1 MNLLPSHSGLS
12 AAGDPHLRNLFW
24 VEKEFFI
31 ALAFLDCLFRLT
43 QIKKRGTYFLL
54 EPRVTT
60 PTLSNKLFHAVA
72 TAFGNLFLKVL
83 PRLLEDFVVNE
94 VQE

>member
-12 AAGDPHLRNLFW
+12 AVGDLHLRNLFW

-31 ALAFLDCLFRLT
+31 ALAFLDCLFRQT

-54 EPRVTT
+54 SAKGFHARV
-60 PTLSNKLFHAVA
+60 PNKLFHA
-72 TAFGNLFLKVL
+72 
-83 PRLLEDFVVNE
+83 LLRRFVI
-94 VQE
+94 